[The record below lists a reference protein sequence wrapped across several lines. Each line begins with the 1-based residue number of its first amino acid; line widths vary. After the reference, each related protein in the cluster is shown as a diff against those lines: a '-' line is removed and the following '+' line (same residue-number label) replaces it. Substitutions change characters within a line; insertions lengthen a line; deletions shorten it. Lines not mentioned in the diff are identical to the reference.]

1 MLYNKFI
8 KFSQIGVEYIFRHYE
23 RTKNIMK
30 LGIVGLPNVGKST
43 VFNSLTKAG
52 AESAN
57 YPFCTIDPN
66 VGVVP
71 VPDERL
77 KLLGELY
84 HSAKITPA
92 VI

>member
-30 LGIVGLPNVGKST
+30 LGIVGLPNVGKINNYLIAIT
-43 VFNSLTKAG
+43 QAG

-57 YPFCTIDPN
+57 YPFCTIEPKS
-66 VGVVP
+66 V
-71 VPDERL
+71 
-77 KLLGELY
+77 
-84 HSAKITPA
+84 
-92 VI
+92 